1 MKPYLRAGVLENFRT
16 TAEALGADAD
26 ALLREADVAPEV
38 MTTPGIYLPYANYLK
53 LMDCAALA
61 TGTPHFGLEMTR
73 SATTETLGT
82 VGIIMTQAD
91 TVGTAWQA
99 LADFYGIHD
108 TWGIINLQETDDC
121 AIIKYGI
128 PRRDLPGTRQIYDV
142 AAGVCTN
149 IMKQFCGPDYCSL
162 GYGFPYPQPQD
173 LSCYVALGTDQLQF
187 DTDTVEIRFDLD
199 LIDRKIQGSSA
210 EMRSVLDNYFANR
223 QVDAAY
229 SVSRKVED
237 MIRHLLPTGNCTL
250 PLIADTLS
258 VTVRTLQIHLEAEQ
272 GSFRQLLEKVRRE
285 VATYHLRRGDM
296 QLTQLA
302 MVLGYS
308 ELSAF
313 SRSFRSWYGVS
324 PRQWVASGNWTG

>member
-1 MKPYLRAGVLENFRT
+1 
-16 TAEALGADAD
+16 
-26 ALLREADVAPEV
+26 
-38 MTTPGIYLPYANYLK
+38 
-53 LMDCAALA
+53 
-61 TGTPHFGLEMTR
+61 
-73 SATTETLGT
+73 
-82 VGIIMTQAD
+82 
-91 TVGTAWQA
+91 
-99 LADFYGIHD
+99 
-108 TWGIINLQETDDC
+108 
-121 AIIKYGI
+121 
-128 PRRDLPGTRQIYDV
+128 
-142 AAGVCTN
+142 
-149 IMKQFCGPDYCSL
+149 
-162 GYGFPYPQPQD
+162 
-173 LSCYVALGTDQLQF
+173 LQF

-210 EMRSVLDNYFANR
+210 EMRSVLDNYFATR
-223 QVDAAY
+223 KVDAAY

-237 MIRHLLPTGNCTL
+237 MIRRLLPTGNCTL

-285 VATYHLRRGDM
+285 IATYHLRRGDM

-324 PRQWVASGNWTG
+324 PRQWVASGKWTG

>member
-38 MTTPGIYLPYANYLK
+38 MTIPGIYLPYANYLK
-53 LMDCAALA
+53 LMDCAARA
-61 TGTPHFGLEMTR
+61 TDTPHFGLEMTR

-82 VGIIMTQAD
+82 VGIIMAQAD
-91 TVGTAWQA
+91 TVGAAWQA

-108 TWGIINLQETDDC
+108 TWGTISLQETDDC
-121 AIIKYGI
+121 AILGYGI

-142 AAGVCTN
+142 AVGVCTN

-162 GYGFPYPQPQD
+162 GYGFPYPQPRD
-173 LSCYVALGTDQLQF
+173 LSCYTILGTDQLRF

-199 LIDRKIQGSSA
+199 LIHRKIPGSSA
-210 EMRSVLDNYFANR
+210 EMRSVLDNYFTTR
-223 QVDAAY
+223 EMGAAY

-237 MIRHLLPTGNCTL
+237 MIRRLLPTGNCTL

-258 VTVRTLQIHLEAEQ
+258 VTARTLQIRLESEQ
-272 GSFRQLLEKVRRE
+272 SSFRQLLEKVRRE
-285 VATYHLRRGDM
+285 IATYHLRRGDM

-313 SRSFRSWYGVS
+313 SRSFRSWYGTS
-324 PRQWVASGNWTG
+324 PRQWAERGNWRS